1 MKYPIFKQVPL
12 IEQSL
17 MQRLLKQQPE
27 DNAILEVNNLLATT
41 DVQSISESDIKNI
54 SQRYKVNLVN
64 KFSLNLEEFY
74 AVLFNYAL
82 NDKHLSE
89 EEVNDLEH
97 LKVIFQLDSKN
108 ISLINQKI
116 GKDIYQ
122 KSFEEAVADGILT
135 KEEVIF
141 LEKLETTLQ
150 LPKAIADKIS
160 SNVRE
165 TFFDKSYQKVI
176 EDNRV
181 TPEEEREILALSKN
195 LNIKISRNDKTTLER
210 LKAYWAYENLE
221 LTAIITDTKLQ
232 KNEVCYFLEQDINWY
247 EEREA
252 LKKRYSYSKVNEKKE
267 IIINNLKFME
277 KGDVLL
283 TNKRILFS
291 NSEKTASI
299 TYDKIITVS
308 AFKDGL
314 EIDKLTGRSPI
325 YKIGTNSDIA
335 IIILRRLM
343 KENSL

>member
-1 MKYPIFKQVPL
+1 MKYPIFKHAPL

-41 DVQSISESDIKNI
+41 DIQNISESDVKSI
-54 SQRYKVNLVN
+54 SRRYKVNLVN
-64 KFSLNLEEFY
+64 QFSLNLEEFY
-74 AVLFNYAL
+74 AVLLNYTL

-89 EEVNDLEH
+89 DEVNDLEH
-97 LKVIFQLDSKN
+97 LKTIFQLDAKN
-108 ISLINQKI
+108 ISQIHLNI

-122 KSFEEAVADGILT
+122 TSFEEAIADGILT
-135 KEEVIF
+135 REEVSF
-141 LEKLETTLQ
+141 LENLEATLQ
-150 LPKAIADKIS
+150 LPKEIADKIS
-160 SNVRE
+160 LSVRE
-165 TFFDKSYQKVI
+165 AFFDKSYQRVI
-176 EDNRV
+176 EDDRI
-181 TPEEEREILALSKN
+181 TPDEEREILALSKN
-195 LNIKISRNDKTTLER
+195 LNIKISRTDKSTLER

-221 LTAIITDTKLQ
+221 LTAIVTDTKLQ

-252 LKKRYSYSKVNEKKE
+252 LKKKYAYSKINERKE
-267 IIINNLKFME
+267 IITNNLKFME

>member
-41 DVQSISESDIKNI
+41 DIQNISESDIKSI

-74 AVLFNYAL
+74 AVLLNYAL
-82 NDKHLSE
+82 NDKHLSKD
-89 EEVNDLEH
+89 EVDDLEH
-97 LKVIFQLDSKN
+97 LKNIFQLDTQN
-108 ISLINQKI
+108 ISQIHLNI
-116 GKDIYQ
+116 GKGIYQ
-122 KSFEEAVADGILT
+122 KSFEEAIADGILT
-135 KEEVIF
+135 KEELLF
-141 LEKLETTLQ
+141 LENLETTLQ
-150 LPKAIADKIS
+150 LPKEIADKIS
-160 SNVRE
+160 FSVRE
-165 TFFDKSYQKVI
+165 TFFDKSYQRVI
-176 EDNRV
+176 EDNRI
-181 TPEEEREILALSKN
+181 TPDEEREILALSKN
-195 LNIKISRNDKTTLER
+195 LNIKISRSDKSTLER

-221 LTAIITDTKLQ
+221 LPVIVVDTKLQ
-232 KNEVCYFLEQDINWY
+232 KNEVCYFLEKDINWY

-252 LKKRYSYSKVNEKKE
+252 LKKKYAYSKTNERKE
-267 IIINNLKFME
+267 IIINNLKFIE
-277 KGDVLL
+277 KGDVLF

-325 YKIGTNSDIA
+325 YKIEKNSDIA
-335 IIILRRLM
+335 VIILRRLL

>member
-41 DVQSISESDIKNI
+41 DIQNISESDIKSI

-74 AVLFNYAL
+74 AVLLNYAL
-82 NDKHLSE
+82 NDKHLSKD
-89 EEVNDLEH
+89 EVNDLEH
-97 LKVIFQLDSKN
+97 LKTIFQLDAKN
-108 ISLINQKI
+108 ISQIHLNI

-122 KSFEEAVADGILT
+122 TSFEEAVADGILT
-135 KEEVIF
+135 KDELSF
-141 LEKLETTLQ
+141 LENLEATLQ
-150 LPKAIADKIS
+150 LPKEIADKIS
-160 SNVRE
+160 LSVRE

-176 EDNRV
+176 EDDRI
-181 TPEEEREILALSKN
+181 TPDEEREILALSKN
-195 LNIKISRNDKTTLER
+195 LNIKISRTDKSTLER

-221 LTAIITDTKLQ
+221 LTTIATDTKLQ

-252 LKKRYSYSKVNEKKE
+252 LKKKYAYSKINERKE
-267 IIINNLKFME
+267 IIASNLKFME
-277 KGDVLL
+277 KGDVLF

-314 EIDKLTGRSPI
+314 EVDKLTGRSPI
-325 YKIGTNSDIA
+325 YKIGANSDIA
-335 IIILRRLM
+335 VIILRRLM